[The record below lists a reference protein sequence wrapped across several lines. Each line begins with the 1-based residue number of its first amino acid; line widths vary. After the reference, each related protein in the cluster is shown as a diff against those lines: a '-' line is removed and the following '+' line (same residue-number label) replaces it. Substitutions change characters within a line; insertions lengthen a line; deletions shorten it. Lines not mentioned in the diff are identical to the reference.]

1 MDVPTEPVKLRSAS
15 DAQSTNSNVWRE
27 SRKSLGGRRKNGTIW
42 TILMLRAAFVADILE
57 NRSDGFDR

>member
-27 SRKSLGGRRKNGTIW
+27 SRKSLGGRRKNGTI
-42 TILMLRAAFVADILE
+42 LMLRAAFVADILE